1 MSINKDIDSA
11 LIEFADDVVNA
22 SKRELGVKRIGKN
35 KSYGVATRALQKSL
49 SYRFKYGKKGVRSI
63 QLYAKGKP
71 GNYAAFIHFGVNGT
85 LKRRGSP
92 FSYGSKQPP
101 TDAIKGWMKAKP
113 VRLRDARGS
122 FISQKPYTSKRTGK
136 RVDPLDSPAF
146 LIARGIKRNGIAGV
160 YFFERGFR
168 STWKKREKNLSK
180 DIALAASKE
189 ISAKFTNLTIKV
201 KA

>member
-1 MSINKDIDSA
+1 MNKEIDKA
-11 LIEFADDVVNA
+11 LLEFADDVVTA

-35 KSYGVATRALQKSL
+35 KNYGVATRALQKSL
-49 SYRFKYGKKGVRSI
+49 SYRFKYGKKGVRAI

-92 FSYGSKQPP
+92 FSYGQNQPP
-101 TDAIKGWMKAKP
+101 SDVIKRWMKAKP

-146 LIARGIKRNGIAGV
+146 LIARSIQRNGIAGV

-168 STWKKREKNLSK
+168 NTWKKREKKMSK

-189 ISAKFTNLTIKV
+189 ISAKFKNLTIKV